1 MNGISHFV
9 WQICLACIL
18 ASVVRLLFS
27 SGRMKPV
34 INVALTL
41 YIVTAVLPIK
51 GESLNWNWQE
61 EFSGTQSTEQQDY
74 QTYAEQLYL
83 ESVQKNLSLE
93 LEKAEIPAK
102 LEISPSGNCLVQ
114 VSQEEWEQTQEIL
127 RQAGW
132 QGGIIR
138 EEAGE

>member
-1 MNGISHFV
+1 MNGLAHFV

-18 ASVVRLLFS
+18 ASVVRLLFP

-51 GESLNWNWQE
+51 GESLNWNWQG
-61 EFSGTQSTEQQDY
+61 FSEMQSTQEQDY
-74 QTYAEQLYL
+74 QSYAEQLYL
-83 ESVQKNLSLE
+83 ESVQESLVLE
-93 LEKAEIPAK
+93 LERVGISAT
-102 LEISPSGNCLVQ
+102 LEISPSGNCMVQ
-114 VSQEEWEQTQEIL
+114 VSREQWEQTQEIL

-138 EEAGE
+138 EEAKE

>member
-1 MNGISHFV
+1 MNGLSHFV

-18 ASVVRLLFS
+18 ASVVRLLFP

-51 GESLNWNWQE
+51 GEPLDWNWL
-61 EFSGTQSTEQQDY
+61 EFSEMQSTQEQDY

-83 ESVQKNLSLE
+83 ESVRESLVLE
-93 LEKAEIPAK
+93 LERVGISAT
-102 LEISPSGNCLVQ
+102 LEISPSGNCMIQ
-114 VSQEEWEQTQEIL
+114 VSQEQWEQTQEIL

-132 QGGIIR
+132 QGGIIQ
-138 EEAGE
+138 EEAKE